1 LVDFNKLNS
10 ARTQSAPTDPLRIF
24 QRLPK
29 PPHINDLWES
39 QSEALKLWAQRRGEN
54 DLVIK
59 LNTGGGKTLVGLLI
73 GQALSNELRQPVMYL
88 SPNKQLVNQTMEKA
102 AELGLVTLDYEP
114 GPGDLPAAF
123 LNASAILIA
132 TYSALFHGRSKFGVL
147 GSGVEPVKVGA
158 IICDDAH
165 AAFSTVRDQFS
176 ISITRKD
183 FAELYTDLTT
193 RFRSDFE
200 KIGKLGSF
208 DDIVERQDTEILEIP
223 YSAWASKAD
232 SIRQLLARDYAD
244 QFKYQLP
251 LLRNHFE
258 ACHALVSSR
267 DLSITALQP
276 LIHLLPTFDDCPR
289 RVYMS
294 ATIADDSSIIRT
306 FDANP
311 KAIGS
316 PIVPDTLAGVGE
328 RMILAPSLTKLNN
341 RDDLK
346 MARKL
351 AQATAKQ
358 VGSVVLVPSE
368 RAAERWKNAGTL
380 VMGVKVEEAIESLV
394 SGTDHGPFI
403 FANRYDGIDLVG
415 DACRLLVIDGL
426 PKGANTYE
434 IYRAEVLQASSSLNI
449 SLAQKIEQ
457 GMGRATRGAGDYC
470 VVLLVGPELISWIT
484 RSDSLALMT
493 PSTRAQ
499 VLMGHEIS
507 KSITNETEFR
517 EAIQQCLKRDPSW
530 TRYHAETLADR
541 AEAPPVDV
549 SAIDAASVEREY
561 ARAFVARQFYDASQ
575 TALTFANQH
584 HSDKKLRAWFLH
596 LAARARYYAQDLPG
610 AEELQ
615 RKAFLAN
622 SLLWAPSGMA
632 DLYVP
637 TVSVGSQADNILAQI
652 AKFALPTGHLQDF
665 ESAVSWLSPAASSNQ
680 LEDGLK
686 RLGSL
691 LGFYSERP
699 EQEYGI
705 GPDVLWLPDGDIGI
719 LIESKGGKKPKNALG
734 KADHG
739 QLLVSAEWFKEQ
751 YPSRRCIRV
760 QVHPSDKA
768 TEPAMAKNTLALTFD
783 GLARLVSSLRGL
795 LTEVCLST
803 HTTQKRLHICEE
815 LLRQNNLTPTEL
827 IERYFAK
834 FKVID

>member
-1 LVDFNKLNS
+1 MVDFNKLNS
-10 ARTQSAPTDPLRIF
+10 ARPQSAPTDPLRIF

-39 QSEALKLWAQRRGEN
+39 QSEALKLWAQRRSEN

-73 GQALSNELRQPVMYL
+73 AQALSNELRQPVMYL
-88 SPNKQLVNQTMEKA
+88 CPNKQLVNQTMEKA
-102 AELGLVTLDYEP
+102 TELGLLTVDYEP
-114 GPGDLPAAF
+114 GPSDLPAAF

-147 GSGVEPVKVGA
+147 GSSTEPVNVGA
-158 IICDDAH
+158 IICDVAH

-176 ISITRKD
+176 ISISRKD
-183 FAELYTDLTT
+183 FPDLYSDLTT
-193 RFRSDFE
+193 RFRSDFD

-223 YSAWASKAD
+223 YSAWAAKAD
-232 SIRQLLARDYAD
+232 AIRQLLSRDYAD
-244 QFKYQLP
+244 EFKYQLP

-258 ACHALVSSR
+258 ACHAFVSGR
-267 DLSITALQP
+267 DMSITALQP
-276 LIHLLPTFDDCPR
+276 LIHLLPTFDDCRR

-311 KAIGS
+311 KAIGT

-328 RMILAPSLTKLNN
+328 RMILAPSLTKISN

-346 MARKL
+346 LARKL
-351 AQATAKQ
+351 AHATAKQ
-358 VGSVVLVPSE
+358 VGAVVLVPSE
-368 RAAERWKNAGTL
+368 RAAERWKGSGTL
-380 VMGVKVEEAIESLV
+380 VMGSKVEAAIESLV
-394 SGTDHGPFI
+394 AGTDRGPFI

-415 DACRLLVIDGL
+415 DACRLLIIDGL

-470 VVLLVGPELISWIT
+470 VVLLVGPDLISWIT
-484 RSDSLALMT
+484 RSDSLSLMT

-507 KSITNETEFR
+507 KSITDETELR
-517 EAIQQCLKRDPSW
+517 GAMQQCMKRDSSW

-541 AEAPPVDV
+541 AETPSVDRP
-549 SAIDAASVEREY
+549 AIEAASVEREY
-561 ARAFVARQFYDASQ
+561 ARAFVSRQFYDASQ
-575 TALTFANQH
+575 IALTYATQH

-596 LAARARYYAQDLPG
+596 LAARARYYAQDIAG
-610 AEELQ
+610 ADDLQ

-637 TVSVGSQADNILAQI
+637 TASVGRQADNILAQI
-652 AKFALPTGHLQDF
+652 AKFALASGHLQDF

-686 RLGSL
+686 RLGSFM
-691 LGFYSERP
+691 GFYSERP
-699 EQEYGI
+699 EQEFGV
-705 GPDVLWLPDGDIGI
+705 GPDVLWLPDGDVGI
-719 LIESKGGKKPKNALG
+719 LIESKAGKKPKNVLG

-739 QLLVSAEWFKEQ
+739 QLLVSAEWFREQ
-751 YPSRRCIRV
+751 YPSRRCVRV
-760 QVHPSDKA
+760 QVHPTDKA
-768 TEPAMAKNTLALTFD
+768 TEPAMAKNTLALTYD
-783 GLARLVSSLRGL
+783 GLARLVSALRSLLR
-795 LTEVCLST
+795 EVCLST
-803 HTTQKRLHICEE
+803 HTTQKRLHLCEQ
-815 LLRQNNLTPTEL
+815 LLTQNRLSPTTLVDE
-827 IERYFAK
+827 YFVK
-834 FKVID
+834 FKVTE